1 MCDPI
6 SASLALTVAGSAAQA
21 AGQAKAQ
28 KAMHDAQNAERL
40 RQAGLQGK
48 SNELLSESLAS
59 SDRGQHDASQAQ
71 AEAARKA
78 SYDQAAASTP
88 SPVSDSTPVTAG
100 DTNANKL
107 VNTES
112 AARSAQAMG
121 MANQQGG
128 AKAALQGFNDVNLG
142 DILYNNRMLQKQ
154 GTIGNFM
161 QGSAGVLPYEMDAA
175 SRKGSGLKTFG
186 DILSLGGTAVGLG
199 AGSGMFAPA
208 DQMKTI
214 TSSLDMSKFNPSAY
228 GVNSASN
235 PLFNPANQPAMY
247 QGLNQSGN
255 FMKYFKPIR

>member
-1 MCDPI
+1 MCDPV

-59 SDRGQHDASQAQ
+59 STRGQHDASQAQ
-71 AEAARKA
+71 AEASRKA
-78 SYDQAAASTP
+78 SYDAAAASTP
-88 SPVSDSTPVTAG
+88 SPVSESTPVTAG

-128 AKAALQGFNDVNLG
+128 AKAALQGFNDVNIG
-142 DILYNNRMLQKQ
+142 DILYNNRMLQRQ

-175 SRKGSGLKTFG
+175 SRKGSGLKSLG
-186 DILSLGGTAVGLG
+186 DILSLGGTAVGMG
-199 AGSGMFAPA
+199 AGSGMFAANPNA
-208 DQMKTI
+208 I

-228 GVNSASN
+228 GVGNASN
-235 PLFNPANQPAMY
+235 PLFNPASQPAMY
-247 QGLNQSGN
+247 QGLGQSGN
-255 FMKYFKPIR
+255 FLKYFKPIR